1 MHISHHCCLN
11 RLKSS
16 ANQTDYFDLSHHRH
30 MTPYW
35 LNDKLGCMLCHN
47 ISSGI
52 NNYNADGILANF
64 LLQKGSDRLA
74 KKSIR
79 LKRIYI
85 YIFLNNL
92 TKKSAK
98 VIKIPPNQSEAL
110 IQILRLLK
118 ISIFKTA
125 LHQKVHWHLVTNT
138 CQEILHQDLLPENT
152 ALI

>member
-1 MHISHHCCLN
+1 
-11 RLKSS
+11 
-16 ANQTDYFDLSHHRH
+16 
-30 MTPYW
+30 
-35 LNDKLGCMLCHN
+35 MLCHN

-125 LHQKVHWHLVTNT
+125 TSESPLTFSYKHLSRNITSGFATREHRFNIDFWI
-138 CQEILHQDLLPENT
+138 CPSLSGKLRKLDLEFT
-152 ALI
+152 AR